1 MTGLGILLFL
11 LQSVHL
17 CVYQTCLFTVDP
29 PVHCWLACPTA
40 ARRPV
45 HACMSVCMCLCL
57 AVYMSVCGVGAEAC
71 AGCVLADHLRQ
82 GNVQMQVQYKG
93 ETGWLE

>member
-1 MTGLGILLFL
+1 
-11 LQSVHL
+11 
-17 CVYQTCLFTVDP
+17 
-29 PVHCWLACPTA
+29 
-40 ARRPV
+40 
-45 HACMSVCMCLCL
+45 MSVCMCLCL